1 MGKKVAKST
10 KKFAASGRLK
20 KVIKARHSQQKWKKK
35 TQPRKK
41 DAVDENSGS
50 DEEQVQPRDPA
61 AKTYTSSLFLPQKNG
76 LIWFRTKKMS
86 VDDFLSGNFMEGSD
100 EEISG
105 DEVCVRM

>member
-41 DAVDENSGS
+41 DAVDDNDENSGS

-61 AKTYTSSLFLPQKNG
+61 AKTYTFSLFLLQKMDLFG
-76 LIWFRTKKMS
+76 LEQRKCRSTTF
-86 VDDFLSGNFMEGSD
+86 
-100 EEISG
+100 
-105 DEVCVRM
+105 